1 MNAESSWT
9 NYWTEKGN
17 EVGIQTEKAHRPKHR
32 TVPLATRSLLEAW
45 EERIL
50 VFLDQFPVTFAKTK
64 KATDE
69 MCLLVRPEACLLIV
83 RRPLRLP
90 ASPCDSL
97 VEG

>member
-1 MNAESSWT
+1 MRLGFKQRRLIAQNIGLYPWLPAD
-9 NYWTEKGN
+9 
-17 EVGIQTEKAHRPKHR
+17 
-32 TVPLATRSLLEAW
+32 LLEAW

-69 MCLLVRPEACLLIV
+69 MCLLVAAEACLLIV

-90 ASPCDSL
+90 ASPSDSL